1 LDWTFAFGVRAKQG
15 SECQIRSTSF
25 RNLYGLHK
33 VFPPRFQVDAAP
45 LEAHA
50 FDVERKNCDSRSY
63 FQERPTR
70 DNSIAID
77 PVETGFPGQPERRAR
92 RQFFLPAGETRLAG
106 GS

>member
-1 LDWTFAFGVRAKQG
+1 MLDQRTTSNYMILVELWIGHSLSVFAPSRVANVK
-15 SECQIRSTSF
+15 SAPLVSV
-25 RNLYGLHK
+25 LYGLHK
-33 VFPPRFQVDAAP
+33 VFLPRFQVDAAP

-77 PVETGFPGQPERRAR
+77 PVETGFPGQPERRA
-92 RQFFLPAGETRLAG
+92 
-106 GS
+106 